1 MDDSLKKFCGYIKP
15 PEAHNE
21 ACKAAVEI
29 IMNLLGR
36 HSKFPIS
43 SYIVGGG
50 LEAGENTSTCLKA
63 DVDVTVFVTWSLND
77 VRKVCACI
85 KFPIKII
92 IRLRGGG

>member
-1 MDDSLKKFCGYIKP
+1 MLDSPPGDIFYSAHSLKK
-15 PEAHNE
+15 
-21 ACKAAVEI
+21 

-43 SYIVGGG
+43 SYIIGGG

-92 IRLRGGG
+92 IRLKGGG

>member
-1 MDDSLKKFCGYIKP
+1 MIFFVRHIALKK
-15 PEAHNE
+15 
-21 ACKAAVEI
+21 

-43 SYIVGGG
+43 SYIIGGG

-85 KFPIKII
+85 K
-92 IRLRGGG
+92 IRRQIEQLEVTILYDVT